1 MKDEKLVSAFKEWI
15 LAQKIPDAEITD
27 AGDSVKISTSYAA
40 GEVNFHDL
48 DVFIIEM
55 VLTNL
60 ADGEN
65 KFYLHFELKDL
76 DYAQEL
82 FSQMVETL
90 TDLKNQQSVKILL
103 SCTGG
108 MTTSFF
114 AQKLNDA
121 VKLLSLD
128 YEFAAVPFHRL
139 YNVGFDYSAIL
150 LAPQIAYEFQHVQDI
165 LHDKLV
171 LKIPPKVF
179 ASYDTAE
186 MLKFIHAELEKFTKT
201 VEERAIAKVRA
212 GLIKSDAKI
221 LSIAV
226 MPFGR
231 YTRIAYRIYE
241 KGVPILNE
249 MVIKG
254 KLSILRD
261 LQDILDTV
269 SHRAAKYDTVGIA
282 ISGIANAGHLQ
293 FNFYGDMS
301 LNLQE
306 ILEEKYHVPVV
317 ITNNVNAAVLGYYA
331 QQDKYQN
338 IMFFSRPR
346 NFLASGLGL
355 VINGKMIPGAHNI
368 AGEVKFLTR
377 EFLDEED
384 MESWRRYQIIDWSK
398 VPDIIAREIRAGI
411 SVVDPE
417 LVCIR
422 SEMTPYISQIREK
435 LTEYIPPEYLPDFVY
450 VPDAAMAEYILLGQM
465 ILSLEA
471 LEARKK

>member
-1 MKDEKLVSAFKEWI
+1 MKNEKLVADYKAWI
-15 LAQKIPDAEITD
+15 LSQKIPDGKIVD
-27 AGDSVKISTSYAA
+27 AGDSIKISTSYAA

-55 VLTNL
+55 SLTNL

-65 KFYLHFELKDL
+65 RFYLHFELKDL
-76 DYAQEL
+76 DYAEEL
-82 FSQMVETL
+82 FRQMIETL
-90 TDLKNQQSVKILL
+90 TELKSQQSVKILL

-114 AQKLNDA
+114 AEKLNEA

-128 YEFAAVPFHRL
+128 YEFAAVPFHKL
-139 YNVGFDYSAIL
+139 YSVGSDYSVIL
-150 LAPQIAYEFQHVQDI
+150 LAPQIAYEFQKVSDI

-179 ASYDTAE
+179 ASYDTGE
-186 MLKFIHAELEKFTKT
+186 MIKFINGELENFTKT
-201 VEERAIAKVRA
+201 VEQRAIAKVRA
-212 GLIKSDAKI
+212 GLVTSDAKI

-241 KGVPILNE
+241 KGAPIFNE
-249 MVIKG
+249 TVIKG
-254 KLSILRD
+254 KLSIARD

-269 SHRAAKYDTVGIA
+269 SHRCKKFDTVGIA
-282 ISGIANAGHLQ
+282 ISGIASAGHLQ
-293 FNFYGDMS
+293 FNFYGDVD

-306 ILEEKYHVPVV
+306 FLEEKYHVPVV

-331 QQDKYQN
+331 QQDKYEN

-346 NFLASGLGL
+346 NFMASGIGL
-355 VINGKMIPGAHNI
+355 VINGRMIPGAHSI

-377 EFLDEED
+377 EFLTDED
-384 MESWRRYQIIDWSK
+384 MEIWEKYNGVDWSR
-398 VPDIIAREIRAGI
+398 VPEIVAREIRAGI
-411 SVVDPE
+411 SIVDPE
-417 LVCIR
+417 LVCVR
-422 SEMTPYISQIREK
+422 SEMTPYLSQIKERLE
-435 LTEYIPPEYLPDFVY
+435 EFIPKEYLPEFVY
-450 VPDAAMAEYILLGQM
+450 VPDVQMAEYVLLGQM

-471 LEARKK
+471 LEKSA

>member
-1 MKDEKLVSAFKEWI
+1 MEKEKLSAEFKSWI
-15 LAQKIPDAEITD
+15 LAQKIPDATITD
-27 AGDSVKISTSYAA
+27 AGDSVKISTSYAT

-55 VLTNL
+55 IVTNL

-76 DYAQEL
+76 AYAQEL
-82 FSQMVETL
+82 FNEMAETL
-90 TDLKNQQSVKILL
+90 TELKSQQSLKILL

-128 YEFAAVPFHRL
+128 YKFDAVPFHRL
-139 YNVGFDYSAIL
+139 YNVGFDYSVIL
-150 LAPQIAYEFQHVQDI
+150 LAPQIAYEFQNASDI

-186 MLKFIHAELEKFTKT
+186 MLKFIEGELEKFTKT

-212 GLIKSDAKI
+212 GLVKSDAKI

-226 MPFGR
+226 MPSGR

-241 KGVPILNE
+241 KGAPILNE
-249 MVIKG
+249 TVIKG
-254 KLSILRD
+254 KIKILRD

-269 SHRAAKYDTVGIA
+269 SCRWQNFDAVGIA

-293 FNFYGDMS
+293 FNYYGDVD

-306 ILEEKYHVPVV
+306 FLEKKYGVPVV

-331 QQDKYQN
+331 QQDKYEN
-338 IMFFSRPR
+338 ILFFSRPR

-355 VINGKMIPGAHNI
+355 VINGRMIPGAHSI
-368 AGEVKFLTR
+368 AGEIKFLTR
-377 EFLDEED
+377 EFLNDDD
-384 MESWRRYQIIDWSK
+384 MENWEKYQSVDWSRI
-398 VPDIIAREIRAGI
+398 PEIIAREIRAGI

-417 LVCIR
+417 LICVR
-422 SEMTPYISQIREK
+422 SEMTPYISRIKDRLK
-435 LTEYIPPEYLPDFVY
+435 EYIPEEYLPEFVY
-450 VPDAAMAEYILLGQM
+450 IPDAAMAEYILLGQM

-471 LEARKK
+471 LEKSA

>member
-1 MKDEKLVSAFKEWI
+1 MAETKLAGEFKAWI
-15 LAQKIPDAEITD
+15 LAQKIPDAIVTD
-27 AGDSVKISTSYAA
+27 AGDSIKISTSYAA

-55 VLTNL
+55 ILTNL

-76 DYAQEL
+76 AYAQEL
-82 FSQMVETL
+82 FGEMVETL
-90 TDLKNQQSVKILL
+90 AELKNHQSVKILL

-108 MTTSFF
+108 LTTSFF
-114 AQKLNDA
+114 AQKLNEA
-121 VKLLSLD
+121 AELLSLD
-128 YEFAAVPFHRL
+128 FKFDAVPFHKL
-139 YNVGFDYSAIL
+139 YNVGFDYSVIL
-150 LAPQIAYEFQHVQDI
+150 LAPQIAYQYESAAEI

-179 ASYDTAE
+179 ASYDSSE
-186 MLKFIHAELEKFTKT
+186 MIQFIRAELDKWTKT
-201 VEERAIAKVRA
+201 VEQRAIAKVRA

-241 KGVPILNE
+241 KGAPILDE
-249 MVIKG
+249 TVIKG
-254 KLSILRD
+254 RLNILRD

-269 SHRAAKYDTVGIA
+269 SHRAVPYDTVGIA

-293 FNFYGDMS
+293 FNFYGDVD

-306 ILEEKYHVPVV
+306 ILEQKYGVPVV

-331 QQDKYQN
+331 QQDKYEN
-338 IMFFSRPR
+338 ILFLSRPR

-355 VINGKMIPGAHNI
+355 VINGRMILGAHNI
-368 AGEVKFLTR
+368 AGEVKFLSR
-377 EFLDEED
+377 EFLTDED
-384 MESWRRYQIIDWSK
+384 MENWEKYQNIDWSK
-398 VPDIIAREIRAGI
+398 VPEIIARELRAGI

-417 LVCIR
+417 LICIR
-422 SEMTPYISQIREK
+422 SEMTPYLRTIRDRLK
-435 LTEYIPPEYLPDFVY
+435 VYIPEEYLPEFVY
-450 VPDAAMAEYILLGQM
+450 VRDEEMAEYVLLGQM

-471 LEARKK
+471 LEARK